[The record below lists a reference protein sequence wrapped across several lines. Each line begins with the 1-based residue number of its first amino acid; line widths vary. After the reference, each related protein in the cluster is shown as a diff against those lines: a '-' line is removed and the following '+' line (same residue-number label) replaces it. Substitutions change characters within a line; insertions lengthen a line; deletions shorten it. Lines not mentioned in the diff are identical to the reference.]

1 MKPPANSQTRTT
13 VRECYLVKEEK
24 EELTHN
30 AKAKEKLVAFKSHT
44 RDDGVIRSLGRR
56 DAIGMPF
63 LKDEA

>member
-1 MKPPANSQTRTT
+1 M
-13 VRECYLVKEEK
+13 KEEK